1 MFIVITFLFI
11 YLFFVGFSFLQMV
24 IVASRFGFNRTPRI
38 YANFSLFVETF
49 FITFR
54 HPVLWCTHTIPYW
67 AWDFHLFCLV
77 LFCSHRSVISFKLI
91 QNGNAEEEVNGI
103 ERKKNERNGK
113 SDCYAT
119 KKIGM
124 PIQKLNK

>member
-1 MFIVITFLFI
+1 MLMFIVITFLFI

-54 HPVLWCTHTIPYW
+54 HPVLSCTHTIPCW

-77 LFCSHRSVISFKLI
+77 LFCSVHIVRSYRSNWYKMEMLKKKST
-91 QNGNAEEEVNGI
+91 GSRE
-103 ERKKNERNGK
+103 KKNETEKVIVMQRR
-113 SDCYAT
+113 
-119 KKIGM
+119 
-124 PIQKLNK
+124 KLECQSKN